1 MNNLLSILFIIIVF
15 LLATFYISEYLEEKS
30 PHRLLIPQML

>member
-15 LLATFYISEYLEEKS
+15 LLGNLCISEYLEEKA
-30 PHRLLIPQML
+30 PWRLLVS